1 MAELATPTT
10 ATIEWFDRL
19 DPTQVGRVLAL
30 AGAAADAD
38 GADPLP
44 EQVVITLRDTSAARH
59 LTLTGP
65 AGELIGYAHLDPAD
79 PAGPVAELVVH
90 PAHRRRGHGRRLANA
105 VIDTAALIP
114 TPADAGKA
122 DAVGRRPTLRAWAHG
137 DHPSAAALALDH
149 GFLRDRVLL
158 QLRRRLTDPLPEPT
172 LPTGVRV
179 RAFAPGR
186 DDAAWV
192 ALNAT
197 TFVDHPEQGRWGL
210 PELHARMAQPWF
222 DPAGFLLAE
231 DQATG
236 RLLGFHWTKVHT
248 GAAVG
253 EVYVL
258 GVDPKAHGGGLGR
271 ALTLAGLR
279 QLAAAGL
286 RRAMLYVEESN
297 VAAVHLYTR
306 LGFLRWSADVNYRRD
321 PTGGRRP

>member
-1 MAELATPTT
+1 MAEPATQTT

-19 DPTQVGRVLAL
+19 DPAQVGQVLAL
-30 AGAAADAD
+30 AQAAAGTD
-38 GADPLP
+38 GTDPLP
-44 EQVVITLRDTSAARH
+44 EQVVIALRDASPARH

-90 PAHRRRGHGRRLANA
+90 PAHRRHRYGRRLLTELLGAT
-105 VIDTAALIP
+105 DP
-114 TPADAGKA
+114 TTP
-122 DAVGRRPTLRAWAHG
+122 LRAWAHG

-149 GFLRDRVLL
+149 GFVRDRVLL
-158 QLRRRLTDPLPEPT
+158 QLRRRLTDPLPEPA
-172 LPTGVRV
+172 LPSGVRV
-179 RAFAPGR
+179 RAFEPGR

-192 ALNAT
+192 ALNVTA
-197 TFVDHPEQGRWGL
+197 FADHPEQGRWGL

-248 GAAVG
+248 GPAVG

-258 GVDPKAHGGGLGR
+258 GVDPQAHGGGLGR

-297 VAAVHLYTR
+297 AAAVHLYTR
-306 LGFLRWSADVNYRRD
+306 LGFLRWSADVNYRRE
-321 PTGGRRP
+321 PTGGGRP